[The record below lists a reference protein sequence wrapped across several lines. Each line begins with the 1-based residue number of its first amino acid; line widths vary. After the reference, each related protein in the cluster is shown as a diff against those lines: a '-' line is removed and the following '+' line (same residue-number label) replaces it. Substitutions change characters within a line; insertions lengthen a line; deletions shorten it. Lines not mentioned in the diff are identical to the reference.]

1 MKESPQVS
9 PLEAHIGF
17 WLRLVSSHVSQS
29 FARRLEIE
37 RVTVAEWVVLRVL
50 LNLGETAPNVLAE
63 SMGMTRGAISKVID
77 KLVGKDLVIRTS
89 DADDRRY
96 QSLRLTQAG
105 RVLTPRLAQIADEN
119 DAEYFGHL
127 DQATREN
134 LIQLLQEVACQQ
146 RLKSTPVD

>member
-1 MKESPQVS
+1 MCRTRRVCRWC
-9 PLEAHIGF
+9 